1 MKKIDSDNH
10 GISDIK
16 NEGVSIRD
24 ASIVRPIENIIKPQ
38 QVAEPERVAVH
49 IARSKDDTN
58 IAVSAFPTTIVLF
71 SAGSLLVCFGLIFG
85 ILCRSK
91 IKSWLC
97 GTNYHNHIE
106 VDRKQDYEIRNSIE
120 DRTVAEVPLK
130 KLNESSD

>member
-1 MKKIDSDNH
+1 MADP
-10 GISDIK
+10 G
-16 NEGVSIRD
+16 
-24 ASIVRPIENIIKPQ
+24 
-38 QVAEPERVAVH
+38 RVAVH

-58 IAVSAFPTTIVLF
+58 PSASTFPITIVLF

-97 GTNYHNHIE
+97 GTRYDIHHE
-106 VDRKQDYEIRNSIE
+106 VPDRKLDYEIRNSLE